1 MRRIRFAAAA
11 FSAVALASA
20 RQVFL
25 DDANARIVY
34 KDGEVRHDGDDFYN
48 VWRLFHADGKEL
60 DSKSFPPDEVYN
72 QTLHSTE
79 GPDTSCELV
88 FQGASIA
95 VFAILQPGMLGCLAF
110 VSVDGANEELV
121 NFTSPTADSLPGARI
136 YSKEGLDAAKDH
148 TFRLR
153 YAFEETLQARLAG
166 ALALDYFVIDDGT
179 DLVASASST
188 PSGTSTPS
196 PSSTTSGGGDLPQE
210 TSSGQ
215 HSPSSL
221 PPQSSEQQPGGGG
234 GTAFKDSPAAIF
246 GAVAGSLALVA
257 LCAFFG
263 FRWWKRR
270 RVSQVSPFTP
280 APASFATPSVVSVQP
295 SSLDTGTG
303 TSTYTPVIRTK
314 RNAPPPAYSEGGF
327 S

>member
-1 MRRIRFAAAA
+1 MRRSRLATA
-11 FSAVALASA
+11 FGGAALASA

-34 KDGEVRHDGDDFYN
+34 KDGEERREGDDFYN

-60 DSKSFPPDEVYN
+60 DSNSFPPDEVYN

-95 VFAILQPGMLGCLAF
+95 VFAILQPGQLGCLAF
-110 VSVDGANEELV
+110 VSVDDSKEEIV
-121 NFTSPTADSLPGARI
+121 NFTSPTAGSLPGARI
-136 YSKEGLDAAKDH
+136 YFKDGFDAAKDH

-153 YAFEETLQARLAG
+153 YAFEESLQARLAG

-188 PSGTSTPS
+188 ESGTSTPG
-196 PSSTTSGGGDLPQE
+196 PSSTTSGTRSQQE
-210 TSSGQ
+210 TGSGPPS
-215 HSPSSL
+215 SPS
-221 PPQSSEQQPGGGG
+221 PQSTGQQSRGSGS
-234 GTAFKDSPAAIF
+234 AFKDSPAAIF

-257 LCAFFG
+257 LCAFLG

-270 RVSQVSPFTP
+270 RASEVSPFTP
-280 APASFATPSVVSVQP
+280 APASFATPSVASVQP
-295 SSLDTGTG
+295 SSLATGTG
-303 TSTYTPVIRTK
+303 TSSYAPVMHTK